1 MALYFDEFIQSV
13 YEEIG
18 EQAGYSQEYLANWFA
33 GNINLGKLN
42 NLIDTCFSGT
52 YSTGIYGEVL
62 SYDIEPDLGQQ
73 EMAIYKK
80 IFEIDYYNKTAR
92 TVLNGAAGIL
102 AGQDWITL
110 KEGDSSIT
118 RSNRNEVA
126 RTYKTMSKD
135 ATEELNRMVNSY
147 LKFKSLP
154 QQVVGDDA
162 VSAGYYIGGSSKYK
176 GFRGNKDNFL

>member
-1 MALYFDEFIQSV
+1 MGLYFDEFIQSV
-13 YEEIG
+13 YDEIG

-33 GNINLGKLN
+33 GNANLGRLN

-52 YSTGIYGEVL
+52 YETGNYGEVL
-62 SYDIEPDLGQQ
+62 AYDIEPDLGSQ

-80 IFEIDYYNKTAR
+80 IFEVDYYVKSAR
-92 TVLNGAAGIL
+92 NVLHGAAGL
-102 AGQDWITL
+102 VPGQDWVSL

-126 RTYKTMSKD
+126 RTYKTLSKD
-135 ATEELNRMVNSY
+135 ATEELNKMVNSY

-154 QQVVGDDA
+154 QQVVGDDS
-162 VSAGYYIGGSSKYK
+162 VEAGYYIGSSSKYK
-176 GFRGNKDNFL
+176 GFRGNKENIN